1 MLNKYLKKVLLTTV
15 ALFWASC
22 DDSSSVSYSAPEYG
36 CPSDVCGTPVPG
48 PDETTPSSSSE
59 ESASGNAAGSGSS
72 TTIASSS
79 SKTAKPESSS
89 IEDFAP
95 LYGDLPVFGESSSS
109 IDPNSVPSDTLYGV
123 SVTEKTCVPGDSV
136 VSYYPPA
143 YSADIL
149 KMNAKQQAEMEMVDV
164 IDSIVDPRPKA
175 ERAEAPLDRINWSN
189 FPQCLKEMKDSL
201 ERFVALYGAPVAVTV
216 EEVCSDGT
224 KQPTEEYKKYQKMM
238 EEWEANK
245 PALDEEINKIFEDRF
260 KELEQQLNQCLA
272 RETNNAQSTPNS

>member
-22 DDSSSVSYSAPEYG
+22 DDSTSVNYSAPTSN
-36 CPSDVCGTPVPG
+36 SDGAV
-48 PDETTPSSSSE
+48 PSSSSE
-59 ESASGNAAGSGSS
+59 VP
-72 TTIASSS
+72 ASSS
-79 SKTAKPESSS
+79 AAESSS
-89 IEDFAP
+89 NEVAQSSSDMVGSSSDMVGSSSDAAS
-95 LYGDLPVFGESSSS
+95 SSSS

-123 SVTEKTCVPGDSV
+123 PVTEKTCVPGDSV

-149 KMNAKQQAEMEMVDV
+149 KMNAKQQADIEIVEL

-175 ERAEAPLDRINWSN
+175 ERAEAPLDSINWSN
-189 FPQCLKEMKDSL
+189 FPRCLKKMKDSL
-201 ERFVALYGAPVAVTV
+201 ENFVALYGAPVAVTV

-224 KQPTEEYKKYQKMM
+224 KQLTEGYKKYQKMM

-245 PALDEEINKIFEDRF
+245 PALDEEINKIIEDRF
-260 KELEQQLNQCLA
+260 KELEEQLKQC
-272 RETNNAQSTPNS
+272 RESAASNEP

>member
-1 MLNKYLKKVLLTTV
+1 MV

-59 ESASGNAAGSGSS
+59 ESASGNAAGS
-72 TTIASSS
+72 SSS
-79 SKTAKPESSS
+79 NAAESSS
-89 IEDFAP
+89 DVVVSSSEM
-95 LYGDLPVFGESSSS
+95 ESSSSS
-109 IDPNSVPSDTLYGV
+109 IDPNGMPSDTLYGV
-123 SVTEKTCVPGDSV
+123 SVTEKTCQPGDSV
-136 VSYYPPA
+136 VSYYQPA

-149 KMNAKQQAEMEMVDV
+149 KMNAKQQADIEIVEL

-175 ERAEAPLDRINWSN
+175 ERAEAPLDSINWSN
-189 FPQCLKEMKDSL
+189 FPRCLKKMKDSL
-201 ERFVALYGAPVAVTV
+201 ENFVALYGAPVAVTV

-224 KQPTEEYKKYQKMM
+224 KQLTEGYKKYQKMM

-245 PALDEEINKIFEDRF
+245 PALDEEINKIIEDRF
-260 KELEQQLNQCLA
+260 KELEEQLKQC
-272 RETNNAQSTPNS
+272 RESAASSEL

>member
-22 DDSSSVSYSAPEYG
+22 DDSYSAPEYG
-36 CPSDVCGTPVPG
+36 CPSDVCGAPTSS
-48 PDETTPSSSSE
+48 PDGTTPLSSSE
-59 ESASGNAAGSGSS
+59 ASASGDVAQSSSS
-72 TTIASSS
+72 TTIAQSSSDEVASSSDAASSS
-79 SKTAKPESSS
+79 SN
-89 IEDFAP
+89 F
-95 LYGDLPVFGESSSS
+95 
-109 IDPNSVPSDTLYGV
+109 DPNGMLSDTLYGV

-149 KMNAKQQAEMEMVDV
+149 KMNAKQQAEMEIVELV
-164 IDSIVDPRPKA
+164 DSIVDPRPKA

-245 PALDEEINKIFEDRF
+245 PALDEEINKIIEDRF

>member
-22 DDSSSVSYSAPEYG
+22 DDSTSVNYSAPTSN
-36 CPSDVCGTPVPG
+36 SDGAV
-48 PDETTPSSSSE
+48 PSSSSE
-59 ESASGNAAGSGSS
+59 
-72 TTIASSS
+72 IPASSS
-79 SKTAKPESSS
+79 AAESSS
-89 IEDFAP
+89 NEVAQSSSDMVGSSSDMVGSSSDAAS
-95 LYGDLPVFGESSSS
+95 SSSS

-123 SVTEKTCVPGDSV
+123 PVTEKTCVPGDSV

-149 KMNAKQQAEMEMVDV
+149 KMNAKQQADIEIVEL

-175 ERAEAPLDRINWSN
+175 ERAEAPLDSINWSN
-189 FPQCLKEMKDSL
+189 FPRCLKKMKDSL
-201 ERFVALYGAPVAVTV
+201 ENFVALYGAPVAVTV

-224 KQPTEEYKKYQKMM
+224 KQLTEGYKKYQKMM

-245 PALDEEINKIFEDRF
+245 PALDEEINKIIEDRF
-260 KELEQQLNQCLA
+260 KELEEQLKQC
-272 RETNNAQSTPNS
+272 RESAASSEL